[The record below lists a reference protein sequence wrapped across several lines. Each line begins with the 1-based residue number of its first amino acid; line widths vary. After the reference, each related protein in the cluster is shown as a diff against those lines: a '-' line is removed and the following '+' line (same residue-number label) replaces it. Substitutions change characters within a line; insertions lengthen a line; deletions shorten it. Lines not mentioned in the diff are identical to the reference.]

1 MLENTRILLIIGGGI
16 AAYKSLDLIRRLR
29 ERGASVT
36 PVMTSAA
43 AEFVTPMA
51 VSALAGHKV
60 HSELFDLTSEAEM
73 GHIELSRSA
82 DLVVV
87 APATA
92 DLMAKMAGGHANDLA
107 STLLLATDT
116 PVLIAPAMNVRMWT
130 HAATQRNINTLTAD
144 GIGFVGP
151 NEGDMA
157 CGEFGP
163 GRMAEP
169 LEIVAA
175 IEARLQ
181 NRTLAGKKVLVTS
194 GPTHEPID
202 PVRYIS
208 NRSSGKQG
216 HALAAACAAHGARVT
231 LVSGPV
237 SLPCP
242 ANVTLV
248 KVKTAREMHQACLSS
263 LPADIAIC
271 AAAVADWYVVNASTQ
286 KQKKRSHVQPQI
298 ELAKNPDILAGLSQ
312 AACRPPLVIG
322 FAAETEHLISHA
334 KDKLAKKKCDW
345 IIANHISDDPS
356 SSVFGSDRN
365 KASLLKGVDIIDWPY
380 QSKQAL
386 AERLIAEIDQWIKA
400 HDYSTETN

>member
-51 VSALAGHKV
+51 VSALAGQKV

-181 NRTLAGKKVLVTS
+181 HNTLVGRKILVTS

-202 PVRYIS
+202 PVRYIA
-208 NRSSGKQG
+208 NRSSGAQG
-216 HALAAACAAHGARVT
+216 SAIANALMNRGAEVVFISGPAAAPPPIGAEVIAVETAQQMAEAVAAA
-231 LVSGPV
+231 LPV
-237 SLPCP
+237 D
-242 ANVTLV
+242 AAVF
-248 KVKTAREMHQACLSS
+248 
-263 LPADIAIC
+263 
-271 AAAVADWYVVNASTQ
+271 AAAVADWHVSSASSSKIK
-286 KQKKRSHVQPQI
+286 KQNGALPVL
-298 ELAKNPDILAGLSQ
+298 EFAENPDILATVSHMTSQ
-312 AACRPPLVIG
+312 RPGLVIG
-322 FAAETEHLISHA
+322 FAAETDDLLANATA
-334 KDKLAKKKCDW
+334 KRARKGCDW
-345 IIANHISDDPS
+345 IVANDVSPETGIMGGSENAVTLITAEGAENWPRTGKAQVAGQLANRIAKYFASDKD
-356 SSVFGSDRN
+356 
-365 KASLLKGVDIIDWPY
+365 A
-380 QSKQAL
+380 
-386 AERLIAEIDQWIKA
+386 
-400 HDYSTETN
+400 

>member
-43 AEFVTPMA
+43 TEFVTPMA

-181 NRTLAGKKVLVTS
+181 HNTLVGRKILVTS

-202 PVRYIS
+202 PVRYIA
-208 NRSSGKQG
+208 NRSSGAQG
-216 HALAAACAAHGARVT
+216 SAIANALMNRGAEVVFISGPAAAPPPIGAEVIAVETAQQMAEAVAAA
-231 LVSGPV
+231 LPV
-237 SLPCP
+237 D
-242 ANVTLV
+242 AAVF
-248 KVKTAREMHQACLSS
+248 
-263 LPADIAIC
+263 
-271 AAAVADWYVVNASTQ
+271 AAAVADWHVSSASSSKIK
-286 KQKKRSHVQPQI
+286 KQNGALPVL
-298 ELAKNPDILAGLSQ
+298 EFGENPDILATVSHMTSQ
-312 AACRPPLVIG
+312 RPGLVIG
-322 FAAETEHLISHA
+322 FAAETDDLLANATA
-334 KDKLAKKKCDW
+334 KRARKGCDW
-345 IIANHISDDPS
+345 IVANDVSPETDIMGGSENAVTLITAEGAENWPRTGKAQVAGQLADRIAQYFASDKD
-356 SSVFGSDRN
+356 
-365 KASLLKGVDIIDWPY
+365 A
-380 QSKQAL
+380 
-386 AERLIAEIDQWIKA
+386 
-400 HDYSTETN
+400 